1 MLQSCYSILVSS
13 ILQICIVCL
22 ARHVFSYIEK
32 IPAFVL
38 KMPRIADDIILQI
51 KCSDYVHYFS
61 ILFGDNQR
69 NHPQNIYVLMFIMF
83 MQYSSSL
90 I

>member
-1 MLQSCYSILVSS
+1 MTVMHCFKQRGVR
-13 ILQICIVCL
+13 IVIQN
-22 ARHVFSYIEK
+22 V
-32 IPAFVL
+32 